1 MLWPNYG
8 FPVNSYEFAVEFLP
22 DEAEDSDAN
31 ARIKYVLEPAGPW
44 APVSGSASDAV
55 YRSLLCW
62 FYNELVEAL
71 GFETMFNGI

>member
-8 FPVNSYEFAVEFLP
+8 FPVNEYEFAVELLP
-22 DEAEDSDAN
+22 EEAEDSDAN
-31 ARIKYVLEPAGPW
+31 ERIKDVLEPTGPW
-44 APVSGSASDAV
+44 ATVSASGSHAV

-71 GFETMFNGI
+71 GFETMGSDF